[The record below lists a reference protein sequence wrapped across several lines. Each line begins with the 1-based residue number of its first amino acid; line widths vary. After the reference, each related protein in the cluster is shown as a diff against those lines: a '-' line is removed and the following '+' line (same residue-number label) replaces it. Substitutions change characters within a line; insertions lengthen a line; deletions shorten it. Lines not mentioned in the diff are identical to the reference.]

1 MIQIGNWIAN
11 FPLGCIK
18 IRGSIKR
25 AILFVA
31 YLQFFYL
38 ASAQEADSLKFI
50 DHFSGK
56 VTITNNGISF
66 IPSFSLGK
74 PAIIF
79 NMDVGRK
86 KLSFEPEM
94 RFALEGKPWSFLF
107 WWRYKAIEAG
117 KFSLRIGA
125 HPALN
130 FRTIN
135 VVTNGVTREVME
147 TRRYAAAELVPN
159 YNLTDNI
166 AVGMY
171 YLHGYGFDEGVK
183 NTDFLV
189 LNSVFSNI
197 GISNQ
202 LAMKIVPQFY
212 YLKVD
217 NEDGFYFAVSASLE
231 KSGFPISLGAL
242 MNQNIKTDIVSDKG
256 FVWNI
261 SLVYSF

>member
-1 MIQIGNWIAN
+1 MTQIGKGILN
-11 FPLGCIK
+11 FPLGFLK
-18 IRGSIKR
+18 NGSFFKR
-25 AILFVA
+25 AVLYLA
-31 YLQFFYL
+31 YIQFLYF
-38 ASAQEADSLKFI
+38 ASAQDADSLKII

-74 PAIIF
+74 PALIF

-107 WWRYKAIEAG
+107 WWRYKAIEAK

-130 FRTIN
+130 FRTIT
-135 VVTNGVTREVME
+135 VVANGVTREIME
-147 TRRYAAAELVPN
+147 TRRYVAAELAPT
-159 YNLTDNI
+159 YALTDNI
-166 AVGMY
+166 DIGMY
-171 YLHGYGFDEGVK
+171 YLHGYGFDEGTK

-189 LNSVFSNI
+189 LNSAFSNI

-202 LAMKIVPQFY
+202 IAMKFAPQFY
-212 YLKVD
+212 YLRVD
-217 NEDGFYFAVSASLE
+217 DYDGFYFAASISFE
-231 KSGFPISLGAL
+231 KSGFPLSLAAL
-242 MNQNIKTDIVSDKG
+242 INQNIKTDIVSDKE